1 MAKSELEKRKEAVAR
16 GEVYRRPGTAKF
28 HKGDVGP
35 TLDKLFSSLS
45 DPSSVGNYNPALRRE
60 KKELGN
66 IKSVRDERESQYAS
80 DSLVSEETTPV
91 LEELATPYEDM
102 QSLEAEP
109 ELPAGGQST
118 GRPQSTDFSDRE
130 GMERGDQ
137 SAAAAEARIFA
148 AALTGDNA
156 ALRNYQARL
165 NRSEAKGQAAVKAQ
179 DDAFKKQQEHTQ
191 LKNEAL
197 DTAMENRQIELEEER
212 QQIEDA
218 AKIRGDTL
226 NTSREAIRA
235 AEDRVANFEI
245 DPKRIY
251 KDTVSAVGSALA
263 VALGSFGAALTGTEN
278 TAFKILD
285 AAVDRDIAAQRTEL
299 GKLQYMVGRK
309 SSEYQM
315 LMGEHKNE
323 RDVESLLR
331 GQADKVF
338 SMKLNEIEAQYGA
351 MIEPAKIQAL
361 RAQLQERAADR
372 EITMHTSKFNAAM
385 KNRAMNIQSYAATA
399 RVKAMNA
406 KKTAAGFK
414 DADMRK
420 SMRNALAARD
430 TIAFAKKEMEK
441 RDTGYAAAM
450 GRGLKGMTPGVY
462 TSEDEFD
469 NTMGRL
475 AMSLITSKS
484 GASFTDVSYEH
495 IKEQLPG
502 KTATVDTA
510 LKKLGDAERDLNA
523 ILRANYDIMTPEEQ
537 IYYEQTVGA
546 PPPRNEDQTA
556 NFMAL
561 LQGQELRM

>member
-1 MAKSELEKRKEAVAR
+1 MSDAQKRRAARKRKAPVGTPVGSKDLGNLLEEAAVALETGGQSIGNFSAAER
-16 GEVYRRPGTAKF
+16 DKAVELANLREQRAQ
-28 HKGDVGP
+28 GDAASSREADP
-35 TLDKLFSSLS
+35 T
-45 DPSSVGNYNPALRRE
+45 
-60 KKELGN
+60 
-66 IKSVRDERESQYAS
+66 
-80 DSLVSEETTPV
+80 
-91 LEELATPYEDM
+91 LEELKTDYSQHM
-102 QSLEAEP
+102 SVEP
-109 ELPAGGQST
+109 ESDLVAGGQSV
-118 GRPQSTDFSDRE
+118 GRPQSTDFSETE

-137 SAAAAEARIFA
+137 SPEAAQARVFA

-156 ALRNYQARL
+156 ALRNYEARL
-165 NRSEAKGQAAVKAQ
+165 NRSERKGQLSVAEQQKAFEKQ
-179 DDAFKKQQEHTQ
+179 EEFTKQKQQ
-191 LKNEAL
+191 AL
-197 DTAMENRQIELEEER
+197 EVAMENRQIELEEER
-212 QQIEDA
+212 QQIQDA
-218 AKIRGDTL
+218 EEIRANTL
-226 NTSREAIRA
+226 NESRQAIRA

-251 KDTVSAVGSALA
+251 KDTMSAVGSALA

-315 LMGEHKNE
+315 LMSEHKNE
-323 RDVESLLR
+323 REVESLLR

-351 MIEPAKIQAL
+351 LIEPQKIRAL

-430 TIAFAKKEMEK
+430 TIAFAKAEMEK
-441 RDTGYAAAM
+441 RDTGYMAAV
-450 GRGLKGMTPGVY
+450 GRGIKGHFPGIY

-469 NTMGRL
+469 NTMARL

-502 KTATVDTA
+502 KTDTVDTA
-510 LKKLGDAERDLNA
+510 LTKLGDAERDLNA

-546 PPPRNEDQTA
+546 PPTRNEDPTA

-561 LQGQELRM
+561 LKGQELRM

>member
-1 MAKSELEKRKEAVAR
+1 MSDAQKRRAARKRKAPIGTPVGSKDLGNFLEEAAVALESGGQSIGNFDAAER
-16 GEVYRRPGTAKF
+16 DKAVELANLREQRAQ
-28 HKGDVGP
+28 GDAASSREAEP
-35 TLDKLFSSLS
+35 T
-45 DPSSVGNYNPALRRE
+45 
-60 KKELGN
+60 
-66 IKSVRDERESQYAS
+66 
-80 DSLVSEETTPV
+80 
-91 LEELATPYEDM
+91 LEELKTDYSQM
-102 QSLEAEP
+102 MSVEP
-109 ELPAGGQST
+109 ESELAAGGQSV
-118 GRPQSTDFSDRE
+118 GRPQSTDFSATE

-137 SAAAAEARIFA
+137 SPEAAEARVFA

-179 DDAFKKQQEHTQ
+179 EAAFKKQEDFTK
-191 LKNEAL
+191 LKQQAL
-197 DTAMENRQIELEEER
+197 ETAMENRQIELEEER
-212 QQIEDA
+212 QQIQDA
-218 AKIRGDTL
+218 EEIRANTL
-226 NTSREAIRA
+226 NESRQAIRA

-251 KDTVSAVGSALA
+251 KDTMSAVGSALA

-315 LMGEHKNE
+315 LMSEHKNE
-323 RDVESLLR
+323 REVESLLR

-351 MIEPAKIQAL
+351 LIEPQKIRAL

-430 TIAFAKKEMEK
+430 TIAFAKAEMEK
-441 RDTGYAAAM
+441 RDTGYMAAV
-450 GRGLKGMTPGVY
+450 GRGIKGHFPGIY

-469 NTMGRL
+469 NTMARL

-502 KTATVDTA
+502 KTDTVDTA
-510 LKKLGDAERDLNA
+510 LTKLGDAERDLNA

-546 PPPRNEDQTA
+546 PPTRNEDPTA

-561 LQGQELRM
+561 LKGQELRM